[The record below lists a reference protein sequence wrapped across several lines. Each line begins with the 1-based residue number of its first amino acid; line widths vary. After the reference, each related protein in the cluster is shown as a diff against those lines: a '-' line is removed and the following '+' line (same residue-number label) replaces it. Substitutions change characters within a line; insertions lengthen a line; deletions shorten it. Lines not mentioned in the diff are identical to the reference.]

1 MNVDTMA
8 GREKTTLLF
17 IGFTISEKAKS
28 ALRTRV
34 TWCSPLADVTTQSNQ
49 KSSLKRQE
57 WSGGCP
63 LIILLKDMKCCF
75 RQAYDDRS
83 EEKPDEAKI
92 GEASKRS
99 KKEHDEWQVNPCAH

>member
-1 MNVDTMA
+1 MA
-8 GREKTTLLF
+8 SPETDHPPLRTPSQFPKRQRQLSGREQY
-17 IGFTISEKAKS
+17 
-28 ALRTRV
+28 V
-34 TWCSPLADVTTQSNQ
+34 CSTLADVKTQQNQ

-63 LIILLKDMKCCF
+63 LIILLKDMKCGFC
-75 RQAYDDRS
+75 QTYDDRS

>member
-1 MNVDTMA
+1 MA
-8 GREKTTLLF
+8 NPETDHTSSPSQFPKRQNQLSGREQH
-17 IGFTISEKAKS
+17 
-28 ALRTRV
+28 V
-34 TWCSPLADVTTQSNQ
+34 CSRLADATTQSNQ

-63 LIILLKDMKCCF
+63 LIILLKDMKCRF

-99 KKEHDEWQVNPCAH
+99 KKEYDERQVDPCAH